1 MSDKKKQ
8 PSLLELLGSLPPR
21 RSQVR
26 SDEMR
31 PILPTTHSHA
41 APKVTMGPAAT
52 RRESHV
58 RSEEM
63 RPMLPSQQQSHHVAP
78 KGPAAA
84 PTRRENFEIISVR
97 DKSDATA
104 KRGFKVQVPKRMLTY
119 SALIFIVAPLF
130 LFGYMEVHNTKHH
143 NYHPEGDSKG
153 HEYLPTDILSSLL
166 TDSPEEDALNST
178 DASLDAWNTTSI
190 GDIATTNSTVLEE
203 GSEAKNALKD
213 STSDADETGQTNS
226 DEQVTDEKD
235 KLDDDQPETRKG
247 ERRVL

>member
-21 RSQVR
+21 RSLVR
-26 SDEMR
+26 SNEMR
-31 PILPTTHSHA
+31 PILPTTQSHA

-63 RPMLPSQQQSHHVAP
+63 RPMLPTTQSHVAP
-78 KGPAAA
+78 KGLSAA
-84 PTRRENFEIISVR
+84 PTRRENFEIISLR

-143 NYHPEGDSKG
+143 NYHPETGDSKG

-166 TDSPEEDALNST
+166 TDSQEEDALNST
-178 DASLDAWNTTSI
+178 EASLDAGNTTSI
-190 GDIATTNSTVLEE
+190 GDIATTNSTLLEE

-213 STSDADETGQTNS
+213 SNSDADETDQTNS

-235 KLDDDQPETRKG
+235 ELDDDQPETHKG